1 MKTFGKGF
9 IAKNFR
15 KIQIPKEY
23 IIYAAGVSNSKLKN
37 KKKYKFEVNVF
48 KKFLK
53 KVSQDKTIIYIST
66 LSVNNKELKNDLYVQ
81 NKLIIENLVKKNLI
95 SFIIL
100 RLPQIVGK
108 NKNKNTLTNSIYNLI
123 SKNKEIKLWKGSIRN
138 IIDIDDLKLIIEKY
152 LNNKPLKN
160 SIINIYN
167 PTSIKIENL
176 VNIFEKILIKIS
188 KITISTQR
196 NKNINYRL
204 LNKVSCLKKKYYKSL
219 LIKNY
224 YEKTIRK
231 YYA

>member
-1 MKTFGKGF
+1 MLQVFQTQ
-9 IAKNFR
+9 NL
-15 KIQIPKEY
+15 KI
-23 IIYAAGVSNSKLKN
+23 
-37 KKKYKFEVNVF
+37 KKYKFEVNVF

-176 VNIFEKILIKIS
+176 VNIFEKILSKKA